1 MTDTVVVP
9 LKEQFKNTFQ
19 EENRVSAECFH
30 ATKKGTALAVPFS
43 MIPG

>member
-1 MTDTVVVP
+1 M
-9 LKEQFKNTFQ
+9 LKNNFRTPFKKKTGYQ

-30 ATKKGTALAVPFS
+30 AIKKGTALAVPFS